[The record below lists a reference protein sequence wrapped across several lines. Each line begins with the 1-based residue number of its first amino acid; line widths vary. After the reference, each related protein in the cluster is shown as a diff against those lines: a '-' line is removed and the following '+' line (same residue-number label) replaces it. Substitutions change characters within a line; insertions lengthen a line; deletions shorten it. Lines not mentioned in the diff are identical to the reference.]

1 MQNPFDTRSNIEKIK
16 SIFYDY
22 AEGVQHN
29 GLKITTQE
37 LDEIASRIEKEVM
50 GIEDPNEFVNLKD
63 ISKNQ

>member
-1 MQNPFDTRSNIEKIK
+1 MQNSFDTRSNIEKIK
-16 SIFYDY
+16 SIFYGY
-22 AEGVQHN
+22 AEEVQHN